1 MLTLFAIPKAFRGEF
16 NQIQRNAITSWTLL
30 EPKPEIILLGDD
42 EGTAEVAKEFGV
54 RHVSGVDLIE
64 NDRAQ
69 RHERLGDKNYLRA

>member
-16 NQIQRNAITSWTLL
+16 NQIQRNAITSCTLL

-54 RHVSGVDLIE
+54 RHVLGVELIE